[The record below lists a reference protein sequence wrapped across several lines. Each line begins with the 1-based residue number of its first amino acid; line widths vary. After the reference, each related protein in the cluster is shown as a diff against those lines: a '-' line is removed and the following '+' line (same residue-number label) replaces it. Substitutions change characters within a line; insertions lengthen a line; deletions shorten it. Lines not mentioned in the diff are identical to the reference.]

1 MVEQFVAQRTPGHL
15 QKLYY
20 KNSENRMV
28 EQFVAQRTPD
38 HLQKLYYKHSERKGP
53 FTSRQE
59 RATKI
64 SYKYAPRENNQ
75 RIRVVEATAR
85 QRGGPPASGRPRG
98 PGLTPTHT
106 TGGAARPLDTKIERK
121 GTKGR
126 QEDGVTLLGQ
136 RSFGRE
142 NKLPPVSAPKGSDGS
157 PRNASERPR

>member
-1 MVEQFVAQRTPGHL
+1 
-15 QKLYY
+15 
-20 KNSENRMV
+20 MV

-85 QRGGPPASGRPRG
+85 QRGGPGQWTAKGSRADADAYHRRSRTTAGYKNRKEG
-98 PGLTPTHT
+98 NKGT
-106 TGGAARPLDTKIERK
+106 TGRRCDPPRATFFWAREQASSCECTEGERRLSQERK
-121 GTKGR
+121 
-126 QEDGVTLLGQ
+126 
-136 RSFGRE
+136 
-142 NKLPPVSAPKGSDGS
+142 
-157 PRNASERPR
+157 